1 MLPGWVLTPAPH
13 PVPSLSLRGPSLLIV
28 APRSPLSFCSNLHP
42 APLETVKTRIVRRAG
57 GRGSVPPP
65 DAPGTGG
72 RAPYSE
78 PQATDDPP
86 PIPGRPPKS
95 AVATPPARPP
105 KNGYIA
111 EEVAA
116 PDPAASASV
125 YEDIGVVAPV
135 RAAAEPSHY
144 VEMNAVD
151 LAELRN
157 MNLISDDEDDGGGDF
172 DDRRASSESPESS
185 GPDEPEAARRLSKG
199 SAAAPG
205 ERTSFISSPRDSA
218 AVTFDAPPKEEMSMM
233 QNIGHPSAFEV
244 PSEAPPKSN
253 NRFFSK
259 REKKKA
265 KRKEARTPPQ
275 DRRLTRHDNIPVR
288 EMSNM
293 DLIVLM
299 GRVKDGE
306 LSQDEAVKHRELY
319 VQGLVDNPLP
329 EKRKA
334 PERALPP
341 PPGGKDDEDDEINQ
355 LLGDIDNN
363 VSQGSPAGQVIDELI
378 ERGRVSRRGVE

>member
-1 MLPGWVLTPAPH
+1 M
-13 PVPSLSLRGPSLLIV
+13 RGPSFSDCPSFSSFFAATYIP
-28 APRSPLSFCSNLHP
+28 PRSKLSNRTSYAEPADTAASPL
-42 APLETVKTRIVRRAG
+42 AG
-57 GRGSVPPP
+57 EP
-65 DAPGTGG
+65 G

-86 PIPGRPPKS
+86 PIPGRPPKA

-105 KNGYIA
+105 KNGYVA
-111 EEVAA
+111 EEIPA
-116 PDPAASASV
+116 PDPPASF
-125 YEDIGVVAPV
+125 YEDIGFVAPV

-144 VEMNAVD
+144 VEMNAFD

-157 MNLISDDEDDGGGDF
+157 MNLISDDEDDGG
-172 DDRRASSESPESS
+172 DDEEVGRASSESPESP
-185 GPDEPEAARRLSKG
+185 GPDEPEVVRRSSKSSPPVPAAR
-199 SAAAPG
+199 A
-205 ERTSFISSPRDSA
+205 SFIDSPRESA
-218 AVTFDAPPKEEMSMM
+218 AVTLDAPAKDEVSMM
-233 QNIGHPSAFEV
+233 ANIGHPSAFEV
-244 PSEAPPKSN
+244 PTEAPPKA
-253 NRFFSK
+253 RFFSK
-259 REKKKA
+259 REKKRA

-306 LSQDEAVKHRELY
+306 LSQDEAVRHRELY

-329 EKRKA
+329 EKKA
-334 PERALPP
+334 PDRPP
-341 PPGGKDDEDDEINQ
+341 APVPGGKDDEDDEINQ

-378 ERGRVSRRGVE
+378 ERGRVSRRSVE